1 MKRFASL
8 SLAAFAIFAFVTSAF
23 AQTPARGPQ
32 PTPACGPSLTIKNVD
47 KQSRCFELRTYTVR
61 EGSSIDLLHSR
72 FRDHTTALFKKHG
85 MTVIGYWQP
94 VAKPDTLIYILAYK
108 DAAARD
114 ASWAAFNVDPGVGQD
129 ANGDGGERSGRQ
141 RLHVG
146 HRLLADEVGIQESRR
161 ASMSGCRCQ
170 PRRPASP
177 ITTPPAVGISASQ
190 YSHGL
195 CVRAVRASSEI
206 ASATSVSD
214 KSN

>member
-114 ASWAAFNVDPGVGQD
+114 ASWAAFNVDPEWVKTRT
-129 ANGDGGERSGRQ
+129 E
-141 RLHVG
+141 
-146 HRLLADEVGIQESRR
+146 
-161 ASMSGCRCQ
+161 M
-170 PRRPASP
+170 
-177 ITTPPAVGISASQ
+177 AVNVQ
-190 YSHGL
+190 
-195 CVRAVRASSEI
+195 VDNVFM
-206 ASATSVSD
+206 SATDYSPM
-214 KSN
+214 K